1 MCLICVLFST
11 NKPVYEVVVDL
22 CDLFW
27 EPLVLSPE
35 KTEQLA
41 QEGTGDQLLIGSV
54 AVKQLLLHPLPD
66 PLSVLEMLVDNSFDL
81 RAIKPLYRDHC
92 GEMSDKN

>member
-1 MCLICVLFST
+1 MYLICLLFSP
-11 NKPVYEVVVDL
+11 NKPVYKVVVDL
-22 CDLFW
+22 CDFFW

-35 KTEQLA
+35 ETEQLA

-66 PLSVLEMLVDNSFDL
+66 PLSVLEVLVDNSFNL
-81 RAIKPLYRDHC
+81 LAIKTLYRDHC
-92 GEMSDKN
+92 GEMCDKN